1 MSSFWTTLAGDT
13 SQFAV
18 KVELQR
24 DPDRGAGATAE
35 ESLSWGRLEIWV
47 DGINICAHLQGDQTI
62 HGVQWYLLD
71 FFEWIVSGWDELLHE
86 ERLPFP
92 APRSSAAWA
101 SLRETRFPP
110 ELASEDADS
119 RWRSDWKAWWRVHS
133 MQAARFGGIFP
144 DVVFRR
150 WRGQSIEVSWG
161 PTATPGTAPEIRF
174 LAPEGVSRLPLE
186 LASKVLFS
194 VTADFSEQL
203 LKMAPES
210 DRIRDLYQNVAG
222 LQSESRHWN
231 RVAMLAGLGRR
242 LDFGIA
248 RLKSL
253 SDALGRSI
261 SGAADRLF
269 GPEESGLFV
278 DGRCTAGLAFGSL
291 SPNVEE
297 DDLLLLATF
306 MAKAEGPGEAWP
318 LQQFEDHH
326 EPSSDLLSAW
336 REGYDLALDLHDSLS
351 ETDGTSLADEAPVDI
366 ERLLSA
372 LGVDVQS
379 VRLTDKSVRAVALSS
394 PTIRP
399 TILLNTGYGGA
410 ASTEATRFTLAHE
423 LCHLLHDGGTLAPLA
438 VASGPWAPR
447 DVERRANAFAA
458 MLLMPT
464 HLVSDAINQVS
475 KTPKAKVW
483 VSQIA
488 AQLDVSYSACVEHLH
503 NLGVLS
509 EHERDRLRPNR

>member
-1 MSSFWTTLAGDT
+1 MPSFWTTLAGDT

-18 KVELQR
+18 KIELQR
-24 DPDRGAGATAE
+24 DPDRGAGATVE

-92 APRSSAAWA
+92 APRSASAWA

-110 ELASEDADS
+110 ELASDDIDS
-119 RWRSDWKAWWRVHS
+119 RWRSDWKEWWRVHS
-133 MQAARFGGIFP
+133 MQAARFGGVFP

-161 PTATPGTAPEIRF
+161 PTATPGAAPNIRF

-186 LASKVLFS
+186 LASNVLFS
-194 VTADFSEQL
+194 VTADFSQQL
-203 LKMAPES
+203 LRMAPES
-210 DRIRDLYQNVAG
+210 DRIRTLNQNVAG
-222 LQSESRHWN
+222 LRSASRHWN
-231 RVAMLAGLGRR
+231 RIAILAGLGRR

-248 RLKSL
+248 RLKGL
-253 SDALGRSI
+253 SDALGRSVP
-261 SGAADRLF
+261 GAADRLF

-291 SPNVEE
+291 SPNVDE

-306 MAKAEGPGEAWP
+306 MAKAEGPEETWP
-318 LQQFEDHH
+318 LQQYEDHH
-326 EPSSDLLSAW
+326 EPSPDLRAAW
-336 REGYDLALDLHDSLS
+336 REGYELALDLHDSLS
-351 ETDGTSLADEAPVDI
+351 DTDVMARAIASPVDI
-366 ERLLSA
+366 NGLLSS

-379 VRLTDKSVRAVALSS
+379 VRLTDKTVRAVALSS

-399 TILLNTGYGGA
+399 TILLNSGYGGT

-464 HLVSDAINQVS
+464 HLVRGAIEQVS
-475 KTPKAKVW
+475 STPKTKVW
-483 VSQIA
+483 ASHIA
-488 AQLDVSYSACVEHLH
+488 DRFGVSYSACVEHLH
-503 NLGVLS
+503 NLGLLR